1 MPKPSPLQ
9 AIAIVAFL
17 FFYGFAVFALTRDYY
32 LRHPP
37 QVAAAP
43 APVAPHAGAPV
54 QPRPAAV
61 ALADDLAFPPQSL
74 RAIPCSWPSRP
85 TNSSVRVGT
94 PRPSR
99 STSGSWSWRRPI
111 WTRTTTW
118 VWPCTTAARP
128 QAALDVLARG
138 TTMGPEFQRIWLTYG
153 FVLTKTGDTAT
164 ATSALTKARDLDPNN
179 GVGQEAAR
187 LLGII
192 QDICPDAA
200 LNAAVCTG
208 GVRGA

>member
-1 MPKPSPLQ
+1 MTKPSPLQ

-37 QVAAAP
+37 RIAAAP
-43 APVAPHAGAPV
+43 VPGAPHASAPV
-54 QPRPAAV
+54 KPRPAAI
-61 ALADDLAFPPQSL
+61 ALAEDPGIPAAVVEGNPMLLAQQADELFSQG
-74 RAIPCSWPSRP
+74 RYAEAIPVYQRVLVLAP
-85 TNSSVRVGT
+85 TDLDATNDLGLALHY
-94 PRPSR
+94 
-99 STSGSWSWRRPI
+99 SGQ
-111 WTRTTTW
+111 T
-118 VWPCTTAARP
+118 

-153 FVLTKTGDTAT
+153 FVLTKAGDTAT
-164 ATSALTKARDLDPNN
+164 ATLALTKARDLDPSN

-192 QDICPDAA
+192 QTSAP
-200 LNAAVCTG
+200 VQP
-208 GVRGA
+208 

>member
-1 MPKPSPLQ
+1 MLKPSPLQ

-37 QVAAAP
+37 RVAAPPVSVTPHAS
-43 APVAPHAGAPV
+43 APVK
-54 QPRPAAV
+54 PRPAAI
-61 ALADDLAFPPQSL
+61 ALADDPGIPTAVVEGNPVLLAQQADELFSQG
-74 RAIPCSWPSRP
+74 RYAEAIPVYQRVLVLAP
-85 TNSSVRVGT
+85 TDLDAHNDLGLALHY
-94 PRPSR
+94 
-99 STSGSWSWRRPI
+99 SGQ
-111 WTRTTTW
+111 T
-118 VWPCTTAARP
+118 

-138 TTMGPEFQRIWLTYG
+138 TTMDPKFQRIWLTYG

-192 QDICPDAA
+192 RETVPTQP
-200 LNAAVCTG
+200 
-208 GVRGA
+208 